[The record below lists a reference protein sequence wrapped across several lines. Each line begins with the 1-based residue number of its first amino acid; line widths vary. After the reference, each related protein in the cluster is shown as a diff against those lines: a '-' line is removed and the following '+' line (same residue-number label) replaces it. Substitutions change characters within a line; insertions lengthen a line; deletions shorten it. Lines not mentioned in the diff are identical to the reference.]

1 MATSIS
7 TAPSR
12 SNLADLGA
20 NSLMAPGTKFTLISY
35 FGSWAAGD
43 VFDGYA
49 DDSDFTMFG
58 NEWRINYDD
67 VSAGSVNGGA
77 FTNAVT
83 LTVVPEPRAALLGG
97 LGLLA
102 LLRRRR

>member
-1 MATSIS
+1 
-7 TAPSR
+7 
-12 SNLADLGA
+12 
-20 NSLMAPGTKFTLISY
+20 LISY
-35 FGSWAAGD
+35 FGTWDGD
-43 VFDGYA
+43 TFSGYA
-49 DDSDFTMFG
+49 DDSDFTLLG

-77 FTNAVT
+77 YANAVT
-83 LTVVPEPRAALLGG
+83 LTVIPEPSAALFGG